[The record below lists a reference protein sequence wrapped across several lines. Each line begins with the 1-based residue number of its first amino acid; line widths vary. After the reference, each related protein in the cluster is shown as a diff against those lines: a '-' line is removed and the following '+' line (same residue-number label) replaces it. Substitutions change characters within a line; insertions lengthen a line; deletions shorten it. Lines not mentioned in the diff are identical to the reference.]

1 MGKQATEGCWKRQ
14 KTGRGSDRA
23 DDTSRTNEVERG
35 GREKGGRERKGE
47 REEMGGGGGGE
58 KRGGRVRGMKVGG
71 RERYGYGRFIHF

>member
-47 REEMGGGGGGE
+47 REEMGGGE
-58 KRGGRVRGMKVGG
+58 KREERGKSEGDEGG
-71 RERYGYGRFIHF
+71 ERYGYGRFIHF